1 MTSVTLIRPPHNAK
15 FLMTDN
21 LLPEEEYHSLK
32 QTYAFLCDLIDPKK
46 YPNIPKK
53 IRTNASYC
61 LRHYPR
67 RDDWNKVYDTVGF
80 WNPK

>member
-1 MTSVTLIRPPHNAK
+1 MPSATIIRLLHSVK
-15 FLMTDN
+15 YLMTE
-21 LLPEEEYHSLK
+21 LPEEEYHSLK

-46 YPNIPKK
+46 YPNIPKR

-61 LRHYPR
+61 LKHYPR
-67 RDDWNKVYDTVGF
+67 RDDWNKIYDTVGF